1 VHGWIMRAAT
11 ESYLAR
17 TIGAVYSFF
26 PRRVRREFREELCVV
41 GFVQYT
47 GCDMEPREQSLF
59 AVEARN
65 VARVALP
72 VPIDEAFEYSVPAA
86 LELRAQPGCRVQVRF
101 RERRLTGVIIE
112 RADRAEFQGRLLP
125 IEFVIDDEPVL
136 SRSMLKLLTEAAD
149 EVLCPIGIAM
159 ATALPA
165 GSAPRTTV
173 GYRITP
179 RGLAALESGAVGRE
193 VGAVL
198 ESLTKTP
205 RSLTQLNKLTGEAGL
220 VAQLARDGLVVKTG
234 LDRSASARVATIRTA
249 SVAPGV
255 EVERICDSMLARAPK
270 QAALL
275 RRLAKSD
282 EVATTALNAEFP
294 AASSLLARLAE
305 RGLVRMATKKA
316 PRDVLGKPLAPDRP
330 VELTADQASCVK
342 PIAEAVRERRAETFL
357 LHGVTGSGKTE
368 VYLRAVGEALAMG
381 RQALVLVPEITLTH
395 QILARLRGRFGDELA
410 VLHSGL
416 RPGERLE
423 QWERLRAGAT
433 PIAVGARSALF
444 APLENLGVIVM
455 DEEHDSA
462 YKNEEGFRY
471 HARRLATLRA
481 EAAGCPIILG
491 SATPAVDT
499 RFAADRG
506 EIQRLVLGE
515 RVGGRPL
522 PGVELVDLVR
532 ERDRSVRGR
541 RVILSITLRRAID
554 QALGDSGQVILF
566 LNRRG
571 FSTTILCFDCGAA
584 ERCQNCDI
592 SLVYH
597 ASEQRLR
604 CHYCD
609 YAIPPPE
616 HCSNCGAPDS
626 ALLGVGTE
634 RLEEEVRSLYPKARI
649 ARLDRDTAAKRGHT
663 ESVLRGL
670 GDRSIDIL
678 IGTQM
683 VAKGHDFPGVRLVGV
698 VAADVGLHLPDF
710 RASER
715 TFQLLTQVAGRAG
728 RDELPGRVII
738 QSFDPGHYAI
748 QPVIDHDYERFY
760 AEELGHRSLLG
771 YPPFGRLVR
780 ALITGPDED
789 ATFAVAKDMTRDV
802 IAALGAHAADLDFLG
817 PAPAPLK
824 RLRRRFRYQLLIK
837 GPAGR
842 SLRLASESLVAA
854 TNQLVAPIQASVDVD
869 PVSML

>member
-1 VHGWIMRAAT
+1 
-11 ESYLAR
+11 
-17 TIGAVYSFF
+17 
-26 PRRVRREFREELCVV
+26 
-41 GFVQYT
+41 
-47 GCDMEPREQSLF
+47 MEPKEQSLF
-59 AVEARN
+59 AAEARS

-72 VPIDEAFEYSVPAA
+72 VPIDEAFEYSVPDA

-101 RERRLTGVIIE
+101 RERRLTGIVVE
-112 RADRAEFQGRLLP
+112 RVGQAEFQGRLLP
-125 IEFVIDDEPVL
+125 IEFVVDDEPVL
-136 SRSMLKLLTEAAD
+136 SRSMLEVLTAAAD
-149 EVLCPIGIAM
+149 EVLCPIGIAL

-165 GSAPRTTV
+165 GSAPRTTL

-179 RGLAALESGAVGRE
+179 RGLAALQTGAVGRE
-193 VGAVL
+193 VSGILQA
-198 ESLTKTP
+198 LTKTP
-205 RSLTQLNKLTGEAGL
+205 RSLSQLNKLTAEVGL
-220 VAQLARDGLVVKTG
+220 VAQLARDGLVAKTA

-249 SVAPGV
+249 TVAAGV
-255 EVERICDSMLARAPK
+255 EVEQVCETTLAKAPA

-275 RRLAKSD
+275 RRLAQSD
-282 EVATTALNAEFP
+282 EVPTAALSADFP
-294 AASSLLARLAE
+294 TAASLLARLAE
-305 RGLVRMATKKA
+305 RGLVRMAQRKA

-342 PIAEAVRERRAETFL
+342 PIAEAVRERRAQTFL

-368 VYLRAVGEALAMG
+368 VYLRAVGAALAIG

-455 DEEHDSA
+455 DEEHDAA

-481 EAAGCPIILG
+481 RAASCPVILG

-506 EIQRLVLGE
+506 EIRRLVLGE

-522 PGVELVDLVR
+522 PGVELIDLVR
-532 ERDRSVRGR
+532 ERDRSARGR
-541 RVILSITLRRAID
+541 RVILSAAMRRAITQTLAD
-554 QALGDSGQVILF
+554 AGQVILF

-571 FSTTILCFDCGAA
+571 FSTTILCFDCGSA

-609 YAIPPPE
+609 YAISPPE
-616 HCSNCGAPDS
+616 NCSDCGAPDS

-649 ARLDRDTAAKRGHT
+649 ARLDRDTAARRGHT

-670 GDRSIDIL
+670 AKRSIDIL
-678 IGTQM
+678 VGTQM

-710 RASER
+710 RAAER

-728 RDELPGRVII
+728 RDALPGRVII
-738 QSFDPGHYAI
+738 QSFDPCHYAI

-760 AEELGHRSLLG
+760 AEELGHRSVLG

-780 ALITGPDED
+780 TLISGPDDD
-789 ATFAVAKDMTRDV
+789 ATFAAANAMTREV
-802 IAALGAHAADLDFLG
+802 RAALGARAADLEFLG

-837 GPAGR
+837 GPAGP
-842 SLRLASESLVAA
+842 SLRLASEELVAA
-854 TNQLVAPIQASVDVD
+854 TTHLVAPIQASVDVD

>member
-1 VHGWIMRAAT
+1 
-11 ESYLAR
+11 
-17 TIGAVYSFF
+17 
-26 PRRVRREFREELCVV
+26 
-41 GFVQYT
+41 
-47 GCDMEPREQSLF
+47 MEPRDQSLF
-59 AVEARN
+59 AVEARS

-72 VPIDEAFEYSVPAA
+72 VPIDEAFEYSVPDA
-86 LELRAQPGCRVQVRF
+86 LELRAQPGCRAQVRF
-101 RERRLTGVIIE
+101 RDRRLTGVIVE
-112 RADRAEFQGRLLP
+112 RTDRAEYQGRLLP

-136 SRSMLKLLTEAAD
+136 SRSMLELLTAAAD
-149 EVLCPIGIAM
+149 EVLCPIGIAL
-159 ATALPA
+159 AAALPA
-165 GSAPRTTV
+165 GSAPRTTP

-179 RGLAALESGAVGRE
+179 LGLAALGSGAVGSE
-193 VGAVL
+193 VRGVL
-198 ESLTKTP
+198 HSLTKRP
-205 RSLTQLNKLTGEAGL
+205 RSLAQLNKLSSEQGL
-220 VAQLARDGLVVKTG
+220 VVQLARDGLVAKTG
-234 LDRSASARVATIRTA
+234 LDRSASAQVATVRTARVADGI
-249 SVAPGV
+249 VV
-255 EVERICDSMLARAPK
+255 EQVCETTLSRAPQ

-275 RRLAKSD
+275 RRLAQSD
-282 EVATTALNAEFP
+282 EVLTAALSADFP

-305 RGLVRMATKKA
+305 RGLVQLAKKKA
-316 PRDVLGKPLAPDRP
+316 PRDVLGTPLTSDRP
-330 VELTADQASCVK
+330 VVLTADQASCVK

-444 APLENLGVIVM
+444 APLENLGVIVI

-471 HARRLATLRA
+471 HARRLAALRA
-481 EAAGCPIILG
+481 KADHCPVILG

-506 EIQRLVLGE
+506 EIRRLVLGE

-522 PGVELVDLVR
+522 PGVELIDLVR
-532 ERDRSVRGR
+532 ERDRAGRGR
-541 RVILSITLRRAID
+541 RVILSVAMRRAIT
-554 QALGDSGQVILF
+554 QTLGDDGQVILF

-597 ASEQRLR
+597 ASERRLR

-609 YAIPPPE
+609 YTTAPPE
-616 HCSNCGAPDS
+616 HCSSCGAPDA

-649 ARLDRDTAAKRGHT
+649 ARLDRDTAQKRGHT
-663 ESVLRGL
+663 EAVLRGL
-670 GDRSIDIL
+670 GERSIDIL

-710 RASER
+710 RAAER

-738 QSFDPGHYAI
+738 QSFDPCHYAI
-748 QPVIDHDYERFY
+748 APVLDHDYERFY
-760 AEELGHRSLLG
+760 AEELGHRSVLR

-780 ALITGPDED
+780 ALVTGPDDD
-789 ATFAVAKDMTRDV
+789 ATFAAAKAITRDV
-802 IAALGAHAADLDFLG
+802 IAAVGAQADELEFLG
-817 PAPAPLK
+817 PSPAPLK
-824 RLRRRFRYQLLIK
+824 RLRRRFRYQLMIK
-837 GPAGR
+837 GPAG
-842 SLRLASESLVAA
+842 SAIRLASEKLVAVA
-854 TNQLVAPIQASVDVD
+854 ARTAAPIQASVDVD

>member
-1 VHGWIMRAAT
+1 
-11 ESYLAR
+11 
-17 TIGAVYSFF
+17 
-26 PRRVRREFREELCVV
+26 
-41 GFVQYT
+41 
-47 GCDMEPREQSLF
+47 MEPREQSLF
-59 AVEARN
+59 AVEARH

-72 VPIDEAFEYSVPAA
+72 VPIDEAFEYSVPET

-101 RERRLTGVIIE
+101 NERRLTGVIVA
-112 RADRAEFQGRLLP
+112 RTDRAEFSGRLLP
-125 IEFVIDDEPVL
+125 IEFVVDDEPVL
-136 SRSMLKLLTEAAD
+136 SQSMLEVLTQAAD
-149 EVLCPIGIAM
+149 EVLCPIGIAL
-159 ATALPA
+159 ASALPA
-165 GSAPRTTV
+165 GSAPRMTV
-173 GYRITP
+173 GYKITP
-179 RGLAALESGAVGRE
+179 RGRAALQTGAVGPEAR
-193 VGAVL
+193 GILQA
-198 ESLTKTP
+198 LTKTP
-205 RSLTQLNKLTGEAGL
+205 RSLVQLKKLGDDTGLVSQLASDGL
-220 VAQLARDGLVVKTG
+220 VAKTG
-234 LDRSASARVATIRTA
+234 VDRSASAKVTTIRIA
-249 SVAPGV
+249 AVSDGV
-255 EVERICDSMLARAPK
+255 DVESACETLLSRAPK

-275 RRLAKSD
+275 RHLAQSK
-282 EVATTALNAEFP
+282 EVATSSLLADFP
-294 AASSLLARLAE
+294 AASGLLARLE
-305 RGLVRMATKKA
+305 DRGLVRIESRKA
-316 PRDVLGKPLAPDRP
+316 PRDVLGTPLTRDQP

-342 PIAEAVRERRAETFL
+342 PIVEAIRERHAETFL

-368 VYLRAVGEALAMG
+368 VYLRAVGEALALG

-471 HARRLATLRA
+471 HARSLAARRA
-481 EAAGCPIILG
+481 AAAGCPVILG

-506 EIQRLVLGE
+506 EIRRLVLGE

-532 ERDRSVRGR
+532 ERDRSARGR
-541 RVILSITLRRAID
+541 RVILSVPMRRAITQTLED
-554 QALGDSGQVILF
+554 GGQVILF

-571 FSTTILCFDCGAA
+571 FSTTVLCYDCGSA

-609 YAIPPPE
+609 YSISPPE
-616 HCSNCGAPDS
+616 KCSHCGAPDS

-634 RLEEEVRSLYPKARI
+634 RLEEEVRSLYPRARI

-670 GDRSIDIL
+670 AERSVDIL

-710 RASER
+710 RAAER

-748 QPVIDHDYERFY
+748 APVIDHDYERFY
-760 AEELGHRSLLG
+760 QEELGYRSALA
-771 YPPFGRLVR
+771 YPPFGRVVR
-780 ALITGPDED
+780 TLITGPDDE
-789 ATFAVAKDMTRDV
+789 ATNAGANEIASQVK
-802 IAALGAHAADLDFLG
+802 AALGERASDLEFLG

-824 RLRRRFRYQLLIK
+824 RLRGRYRYQLLVK
-837 GPAGR
+837 GSAGP
-842 SLRLASESLVAA
+842 SLRLASVELVAA
-854 TNQLVAPIQASVDVD
+854 AQRLLAPMQGSVDVD